1 MKILSTRE
9 SLAWATGQEALCG
22 QRRTRLPNTLRRDFQ
37 ARTGADLGQVA
48 DAIMV
53 ADADATMDVDA
64 DATMDVDADATM
76 DADAD
81 ATMDADADATMDVD
95 ADATTDVEADSMAV
109 EADSMAVEMTILWE
123 AIVAMEEE
131 VT

>member
-64 DATMDVDADATM
+64 DATMD
-76 DADAD
+76 
-81 ATMDADADATMDVD
+81 ADADATMDVD

>member
-1 MKILSTRE
+1 
-9 SLAWATGQEALCG
+9 
-22 QRRTRLPNTLRRDFQ
+22 
-37 ARTGADLGQVA
+37 
-48 DAIMV
+48 MV

-64 DATMDVDADATM
+64 DADATM
-76 DADAD
+76 
-81 ATMDADADATMDVD
+81 
-95 ADATTDVEADSMAV
+95 DVEADSMAV

>member
-1 MKILSTRE
+1 
-9 SLAWATGQEALCG
+9 
-22 QRRTRLPNTLRRDFQ
+22 
-37 ARTGADLGQVA
+37 
-48 DAIMV
+48 
-53 ADADATMDVDA
+53 
-64 DATMDVDADATM
+64 M

-81 ATMDADADATMDVD
+81 ATM
-95 ADATTDVEADSMAV
+95 DVEADSMAV

>member
-1 MKILSTRE
+1 MNILSTRE

-64 DATMDVDADATM
+64 DADATMDVDADATM

-81 ATMDADADATMDVD
+81 ATMD
-95 ADATTDVEADSMAV
+95 VEADSMDV

>member
-53 ADADATMDVDA
+53 AVADAIMV
-64 DATMDVDADATM
+64 
-76 DADAD
+76 ADAD

>member
-53 ADADATMDVDA
+53 AVADAIMVADA

-81 ATMDADADATMDVD
+81 ATM
-95 ADATTDVEADSMAV
+95 DVEADSMAV

>member
-53 ADADATMDVDA
+53 AVADAIMVADADATMDV
-64 DATMDVDADATM
+64 DVDADATM
-76 DADAD
+76 DA
-81 ATMDADADATMDVD
+81 D